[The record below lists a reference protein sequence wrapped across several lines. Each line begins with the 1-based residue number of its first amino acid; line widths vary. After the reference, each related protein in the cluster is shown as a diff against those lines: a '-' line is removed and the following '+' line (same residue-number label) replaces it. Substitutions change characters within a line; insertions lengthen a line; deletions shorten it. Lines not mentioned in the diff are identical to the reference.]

1 MLKLPAGYGC
11 DAGDA
16 TDENGG
22 AARQQQPRGDAQQH
36 QYHNLPV
43 AVAVPLSG
51 IPNLQRQRSLNGPGG
66 NGSGGAPV
74 RRKTAH
80 QFSFRS
86 LTGSEFIRLA
96 DFAGKVRPPASLSV
110 CVSGGMMGGA
120 CVAPPTFCTYKRW
133 WTSVRAADTCRL
145 QRNEAAGVVC

>member
-16 TDENGG
+16 TDENGA
-22 AARQQQPRGDAQQH
+22 AARQAQAQAQAQQ
-36 QYHNLPV
+36 QFHNLPV
-43 AVAVPLSG
+43 AVAVPMSG
-51 IPNLQRQRSLNGPGG
+51 IPNLQRQRSLNAPGG
-66 NGSGGAPV
+66 SGSTGGGAPV

-96 DFAGKVRPPASLSV
+96 DFAGKVCARRRLFLGAPA
-110 CVSGGMMGGA
+110 
-120 CVAPPTFCTYKRW
+120 F
-133 WTSVRAADTCRL
+133 
-145 QRNEAAGVVC
+145 AGN

>member
-16 TDENGG
+16 TDENGA
-22 AARQQQPRGDAQQH
+22 AARQAQAQQ
-36 QYHNLPV
+36 QQQFHNLPV
-43 AVAVPLSG
+43 AVAVPMSG
-51 IPNLQRQRSLNGPGG
+51 IPNLQRQRSLNAPGG
-66 NGSGGAPV
+66 SGSGAGGAPV

-96 DFAGKVRPPASLSV
+96 DFAGKVCSCCCRVFSDACAVAGTAPSVVRCVHTIQTRWRRSARAPAFTEKR
-110 CVSGGMMGGA
+110 SGR
-120 CVAPPTFCTYKRW
+120 TRE
-133 WTSVRAADTCRL
+133 
-145 QRNEAAGVVC
+145 N